1 LTSPQAWD
9 IVGDRKDI
17 KTMNILEA
25 KEITGSLSKP
35 SKMPGWS
42 YGLPAKECKTGGK
55 LQNVKG
61 STCYDC
67 YALKGC
73 YVFKVVQNA
82 QYYRLKAIKNRKWV
96 QAMALQINN
105 KRSKEFRWHDS
116 GDVQD
121 LKHLAKIFK
130 VCKLTPSVDHWL
142 PTREAWVKKFIPA
155 APDNL
160 NIRFSMPMIDQE
172 AAGGWPNTSTVVT
185 DKTKA
190 NCPAPN
196 QGNECKD
203 CRACWDKS
211 IKNIAYLA
219 H

>member
-1 LTSPQAWD
+1 M
-9 IVGDRKDI
+9 DI
-17 KTMNILEA
+17 KTA

-55 LQNVKG
+55 LQKVPG

-73 YVFKVVQNA
+73 YVFKVVQDA
-82 QYYRLKAIKNRKWV
+82 QYYRLKAIKNRLWV
-96 QAMALQINN
+96 QAMAMQINN

-116 GDVQD
+116 GDIQD

-172 AAGGWPNTSTVVT
+172 AAGGWDNTSTVVT

-190 NCPAPN
+190 NCPAPQ
-196 QGNECKD
+196 QGNECKS
-203 CRACWDKS
+203 CSAWWDKS
-211 IKNIAYLA
+211 IKTIAYLA